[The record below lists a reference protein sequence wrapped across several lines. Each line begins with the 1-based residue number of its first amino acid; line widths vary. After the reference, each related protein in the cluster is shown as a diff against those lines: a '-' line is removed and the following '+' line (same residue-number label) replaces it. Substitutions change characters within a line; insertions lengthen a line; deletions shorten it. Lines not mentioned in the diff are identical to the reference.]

1 VITSSSAAG
10 RLLGLATTA
19 PRITDVIEDLI
30 TVGAGL
36 DIVERPVA
44 DDEIGPLEQLRS
56 RNPVVAVVRDGE
68 VLRFDDARAAALQP
82 GDSVVEIVSRK

>member
-1 VITSSSAAG
+1 
-10 RLLGLATTA
+10 
-19 PRITDVIEDLI
+19 VIEDLI

-56 RNPVVAVVRDGE
+56 RNPVVAVVRGGE
-68 VLRFDDARAAALQP
+68 VLRFDDARAAGLQP
-82 GDSVVEIVSRK
+82 GDFRGRDRQQKVGSATVYFRGTLR